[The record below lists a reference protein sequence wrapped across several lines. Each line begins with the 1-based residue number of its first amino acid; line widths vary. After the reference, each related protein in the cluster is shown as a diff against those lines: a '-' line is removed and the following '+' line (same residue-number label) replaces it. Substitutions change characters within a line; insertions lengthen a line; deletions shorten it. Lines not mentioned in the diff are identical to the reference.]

1 MHEREAPRPGR
12 PRSAETD
19 RAVLEAALDLFIE
32 GGVEAVKTETVA
44 KRSGVTRATVYR
56 RYPRR
61 EDLVI
66 AAVAEAYRAHL
77 EQPAPEHP
85 TLAETVAG
93 IAGALAD
100 ARVRR
105 VLRRLMSVPHEHPE
119 LFAEYRAVTG
129 APDRDEIIHQVL
141 EKESDCGNF
150 PAHGDLEMVQTLFAA
165 SISTHLLTRPDDE
178 PAEQIVA
185 FLYRVLAALGH
196 HQSADDTSKES

>member
-1 MHEREAPRPGR
+1 M
-12 PRSAETD
+12 
-19 RAVLEAALDLFIE
+19 LESALDLFVE

-66 AAVAEAYRAHL
+66 AALAEAYRVHL

-85 TLAETVAG
+85 TLADTVAG

-105 VLRRLMSVPHEHPE
+105 VLRRLMSVPHDHPK
-119 LFAEYRAVTG
+119 LFAEYRAATG
-129 APDRDEIIHQVL
+129 ATAEIIHQAL
-141 EKESDCGNF
+141 ERESLHGNF

-165 SISTHLLTRPDDE
+165 SISSHLLTRPDDE

-185 FLYRVLAALGH
+185 FLPGTGCLGH
-196 HQSADDTSKES
+196 RQSADDASKEF

>member
-1 MHEREAPRPGR
+1 MR
-12 PRSAETD
+12 
-19 RAVLEAALDLFIE
+19 EAALNLFIE

-56 RYPRR
+56 RHPRR
-61 EDLVI
+61 DDLVI
-66 AAVAEAYRAHL
+66 AAISEAYRVHL

-85 TLAETVAG
+85 TLAETVGG
-93 IAGALAD
+93 IASALAD

-119 LFAEYRAVTG
+119 LFAEYRQATG

-141 EKESDCGNF
+141 DDEVARGNF
-150 PAHGDLEMVQTLFAA
+150 PAHCDLEMVQTLFAA

-178 PAEQIVA
+178 PADQIVA

-196 HQSADDTSKES
+196 QSTADDDPKES